1 MVIYTFI
8 TVLVGII
15 GGILIAVRSKRA
27 EGVVY
32 GKLDKAGRAT
42 NLFLAVVYVLTAPAY
57 LFIGIISEP
66 GGEGLLFIPSL
77 IVSAIT
83 ASTAIFCGFG
93 LGFSVAL
100 RKKGKS
106 KMSFA
111 AQFAG
116 IVGIAITVIFYAVF
130 AGNLISSLN

>member
-42 NLFLAVVYVLTAPAY
+42 NIFLAVVYVLTAPAY

>member
-1 MVIYTFI
+1 M
-8 TVLVGII
+8 
-15 GGILIAVRSKRA
+15 
-27 EGVVY
+27 
-32 GKLDKAGRAT
+32 
-42 NLFLAVVYVLTAPAY
+42 LTAPAY

>member
-42 NLFLAVVYVLTAPAY
+42 SLFLAVVYVLTAPAY